1 VQETHGFETLQALN
15 ETIEVKG
22 KKKMQDWNIEE
33 VCVWLDCLGLS

>member
-22 KKKMQDWNIEE
+22 KKKSI
-33 VCVWLDCLGLS
+33 LIKKTIK